1 MLAFMD
7 NNKEQTAAQYAMTKG
22 VCQATVYRWIQLGL
36 PCRLK
41 STGKALRPYI
51 RLIDVDQAEAW
62 LQERASGKGVE
73 A

>member
-1 MLAFMD
+1 MLSFMES
-7 NNKEQTAAQYAMTKG
+7 NKELTAAQYAIAKG

-41 STGKALRPYI
+41 STGKALRPYV
-51 RLIDVDQAEAW
+51 RLIDTEKAEEW
-62 LQERASGKGVE
+62 LQKRAAGKGVE